1 MNFYE
6 AMEDAARVY
15 NIELTEDQLSAYHQ
29 YYELLIDWNEKM
41 NLTAITEPRQVAV
54 KHMIDSM
61 SCYAEEAFGGD
72 AKVIDVGAGAG
83 FPGLPLK
90 IWKKGLRMTLLDSLN
105 KRVKFLN
112 EVISALSLKHI
123 EAIHG
128 RAEEYAKNTAYRES
142 FDIAVSRAVSR
153 LSVLCEYCLPFVRKG
168 GYFIALK
175 GSKYREEILEA
186 EYALRILGG
195 QIEKVVP
202 VQLPGIDD
210 RRAVIYIK
218 KAAATPMAYP
228 RKAGIPEKTPLL

>member
-6 AMEDAARVY
+6 EMRAAARAY
-15 NIELTEDQLSAYHQ
+15 DIELTEDQLSAYQQ
-29 YYELLIDWNEKM
+29 YYELLVDWNGKM

-54 KHMIDSM
+54 KHMIDSV
-61 SCYAEEAFGGD
+61 SCYTEEAFGGD

-112 EVISALSLKHI
+112 EVIGALSLNHT
-123 EAIHG
+123 EALHG
-128 RAEEYAKNTAYRES
+128 RAEDYAQNTAYRES

-175 GSKYREEILEA
+175 GSKYHEEILEA
-186 EYALRILGG
+186 KYALRMLGG
-195 QIEKVVP
+195 EIEKVAS

-210 RRAVIYIK
+210 KRAVIYIK